1 MRFAKRLLTVA
12 GAVAIAGMLSVA
24 LAPRAVHAVVSTLVT
39 VTNTVTANVT
49 NTTDTNGN
57 PVLAVQNDAPRT
69 AFDKT
74 VSCTF
79 SGSLCQ
85 TPLTGFFAVPSGEI
99 AVIESISG
107 GCQMD
112 AGSQLGMVNITLS
125 SGEQYFAPLG
135 TAVPFTG
142 LAFQTFGGDIKRY
155 AFYSSS
161 NPNLLFDIYASQ
173 SQSSFLDACT
183 ISFAGYLIHQ

>member
-1 MRFAKRLLTVA
+1 MKFAKRLLMVA
-12 GAVAIAGMLSVA
+12 GVVAMAGLLSVA

-74 VSCTF
+74 VTCTF
-79 SGSLCQ
+79 SGNLCQ
-85 TPLTGFFAVPSGEI
+85 TPLAGFFAVPSGEV

-107 GCQMD
+107 GCQLD
-112 AGSQLGMVNITLS
+112 AGSQLGQANFTLS
-125 SGEQYFAPLG
+125 YGEQYYAPLG
-135 TAVPFTG
+135 SPVPWEGVT
-142 LAFQTFGGDIKRY
+142 FQTFGGNIKRY
-155 AFYSSS
+155 AIYSAT
-161 NPNLLFDIYASQ
+161 NPNLLFDVYASQ
-173 SQSSFLDACT
+173 SQASIFDTCT